1 METPDNQ
8 EEKISLAVRKAGYK
22 VEDMLQKLDIS
33 KQTWYNKIRKIPID
47 PLFKQALEKEGV
59 KLDEKSIESQPQP
72 GVPIEK
78 FLEVADELRNLNK
91 DLNQRLKNEIA
102 YEKEITEL
110 RLRIQELEFR
120 LKQG

>member
-47 PLFKQALEKEGV
+47 PLFKQALE
-59 KLDEKSIESQPQP
+59 LDEKSIESQPQP